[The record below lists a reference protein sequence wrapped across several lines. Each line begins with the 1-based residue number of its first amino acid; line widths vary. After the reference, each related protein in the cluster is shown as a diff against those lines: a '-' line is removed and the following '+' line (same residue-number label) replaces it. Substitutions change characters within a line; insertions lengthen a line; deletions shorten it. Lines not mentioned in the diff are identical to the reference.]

1 MIKIVYELRD
11 HPFCIFDLNGSLKVQ
26 NIAACTLVNATGSA
40 EYSSN
45 GFMVQVIMEIIP
57 TQLTHGTI
65 LLSGLQSPIHA
76 IYITL
81 SEHNG
86 YNIPCMLDT
95 NGNLSV
101 YFPLGNEQIGRIDHS
116 FVYITQ

>member
-1 MIKIVYELRD
+1 MFVRY
-11 HPFCIFDLNGSLKVQ
+11 FFLNGSLKVQ
-26 NIAACTLVNATGSA
+26 NNVACTLVNATGSA

-45 GFMVQVIMEIIP
+45 GFMVQVIMEITP

-65 LLSGLQSPIHA
+65 LLSGLQSPIHT

-81 SEHNG
+81 SECNG

-95 NGNLSV
+95 N
-101 YFPLGNEQIGRIDHS
+101 YAIAI
-116 FVYITQ
+116 

>member
-1 MIKIVYELRD
+1 MFVRY
-11 HPFCIFDLNGSLKVQ
+11 FFLNGSLKVQ
-26 NIAACTLVNATGSA
+26 NNAACTLVNATGSA

-45 GFMVQVIMEIIP
+45 GFMVQVIMEITP

-65 LLSGLQSPIHA
+65 LLSGLQSPIHT

-81 SEHNG
+81 SECNG

>member
-1 MIKIVYELRD
+1 M
-11 HPFCIFDLNGSLKVQ
+11 Q
-26 NIAACTLVNATGSA
+26 NIAACTLVNETGSA

-57 TQLTHGTI
+57 TQLTHGII
-65 LLSGLQSPIHA
+65 LLSGLQSPIHD
-76 IYITL
+76 IYMTL
-81 SEHNG
+81 SERNG
-86 YNIPCMLDT
+86 YNIPCILDR

>member
-1 MIKIVYELRD
+1 M
-11 HPFCIFDLNGSLKVQ
+11 Q

-45 GFMVQVIMEIIP
+45 GFMVQLIMEITP

-65 LLSGLQSPIHA
+65 LLSGLQSPIHT

-81 SEHNG
+81 SERNG
-86 YNIPCMLDT
+86 YNIPCILDR

-101 YFPLGNEQIGRIDHS
+101 YFPFGNEQIGRIDHS
-116 FVYITQ
+116 LVYITQ